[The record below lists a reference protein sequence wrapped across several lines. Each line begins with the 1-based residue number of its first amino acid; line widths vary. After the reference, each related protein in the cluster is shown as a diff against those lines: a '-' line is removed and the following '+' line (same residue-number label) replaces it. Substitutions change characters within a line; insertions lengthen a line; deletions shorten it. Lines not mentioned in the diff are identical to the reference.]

1 VRARDLAEPYVSGSK
16 DADAI
21 EAVRLIVERS
31 LPGLLVMDAAG
42 QPYAALPVW
51 EVVRTL
57 VPGYVREDGGLARV
71 IDERHADHLCRALRG
86 RTVADCLPAQRPL
99 LATAVPD
106 WTAVEI
112 AELMARSRSP
122 LIAVVERSDEDPG
135 RLLGVVTAARLL
147 ERLLQ
152 AV

>member
-1 VRARDLAEPYVSGSK
+1 MRARDLAEPYVSVSH

-21 EAVRLIVERS
+21 DAVRLIVEQR
-31 LPGLLVMDAAG
+31 LPGLLVTDSAG
-42 QPYAALPVW
+42 QPYAALPVCD
-51 EVVRTL
+51 VVRAL
-57 VPGYVREDGGLARV
+57 VPGYVREDRGLARV
-71 IDERHADHLCRALRG
+71 IDERHADHLCSALGG
-86 RTVADCLPAQRPL
+86 RTVADCLPVRRPL
-99 LATAVPD
+99 LPAAAPD
-106 WTAVEI
+106 WTAVEL

-122 LIAVVERSDEDPG
+122 FIAVIERSEEDPG

>member
-1 VRARDLAEPYVSGSK
+1 
-16 DADAI
+16 
-21 EAVRLIVERS
+21 VERPF
-31 LPGLLVMDAAG
+31 LPTAA
-42 QPYAALPVW
+42 
-51 EVVRTL
+51 
-57 VPGYVREDGGLARV
+57 
-71 IDERHADHLCRALRG
+71 
-86 RTVADCLPAQRPL
+86 
-99 LATAVPD
+99 PD

-122 LIAVVERSDEDPG
+122 LIAVVERSDQDPE

>member
-1 VRARDLAEPYVSGSK
+1 MRARDLAEPFVSVSK

-21 EAVRLIVERS
+21 EAVRLVVERS
-31 LPGLLVMDAAG
+31 LPGLLVTDSAG
-42 QPYAALPVW
+42 QPYAALPVCD
-51 EVVRTL
+51 VVRTL
-57 VPGYVREDGGLARV
+57 VPGYVQEDGGLARV

-86 RTVADCLPAQRPL
+86 RTVADCLPVERPFL
-99 LATAVPD
+99 PTAAPD

-122 LIAVVERSDEDPG
+122 LIAVVNPTDEDPG

>member
-1 VRARDLAEPYVSGSK
+1 MRARDLAEPYVSASK
-16 DADAI
+16 NADAI

-31 LPGLLVMDAAG
+31 PPGLLVMDAVG
-42 QPYAALPVW
+42 QPYTALPVCD
-51 EVVRTL
+51 VVRTL
-57 VPGYVREDGGLARV
+57 LPGYVQEDGGLARV
-71 IDERHADHLCRALRG
+71 IDERHADHFCRALRG
-86 RTVADCLPAQRPL
+86 RTVADCLPAQRPFL
-99 LATAVPD
+99 PTAAPD